1 MVTRIRVPRGG
12 EPYPPPI
19 GYRASGSCDSVSHRA
34 KGNRVAEGFLF
45 GRCPVQNYALTN
57 EEELV
62 LKSLA
67 AGLKEEEIQGVL
79 LDPADAPV
87 GFHVESLLSKLG

>member
-1 MVTRIRVPRGG
+1 MLN
-12 EPYPPPI
+12 
-19 GYRASGSCDSVSHRA
+19 H
-34 KGNRVAEGFLF
+34 GF
-45 GRCPVQNYALTN
+45 TT

-79 LDPADAPV
+79 LDPEDASV
-87 GFHVESLLSKLG
+87 AFYVEALLYKLGLSTGLELLQYARANYSEQVPD

>member
-1 MVTRIRVPRGG
+1 
-12 EPYPPPI
+12 
-19 GYRASGSCDSVSHRA
+19 
-34 KGNRVAEGFLF
+34 
-45 GRCPVQNYALTN
+45 VQNYALTI

-79 LDPADAPV
+79 LDPGDAPV
-87 GFHVESLLSKLG
+87 AFYVESLLSKLGLSVRSELLQYARSYYGEEATA

>member
-1 MVTRIRVPRGG
+1 MLWTILVILLVLWLLGFG
-12 EPYPPPI
+12 F
-19 GYRASGSCDSVSHRA
+19 H
-34 KGNRVAEGFLF
+34 VA

-67 AGLKEEEIQGVL
+67 AGLKEEEIRGVL
-79 LDPADAPV
+79 LDPADAPL